1 MTTLRTTDDD
11 SESLF
16 VNDDTD
22 ADREDDSKSVIG
34 DGDTDI
40 DEDDSKGVIGDGVAV
55 LAVLTPLFN
64 YTNKLNPDH

>member
-34 DGDTDI
+34 DG
-40 DEDDSKGVIGDGVAV
+40 VAV